1 MNWIDTKYI
10 NLISPQLQRFK
21 RVENNY
27 NFRCPYCG
35 DSTRNK
41 FKARGYMIQR
51 DQSYSYYCHNCGKSA
66 SMRQFLEYID
76 PEIYREYLRETF
88 IEGNTSPSIE
98 KSTFDFSPPKF
109 SKKKYLKGV
118 KKISQLHWEHPAK
131 TYIIDRKIPNPYH
144 AKLYYSP
151 NFSRWV
157 NELLDYEKL
166 DPKNKEPRLIIPFM
180 DEEGEI
186 FGFQGRSFRE
196 DGIRYITIILDD
208 NQPKVYGL
216 DAVDL
221 DKKTYVVE
229 GPIDSMFLDNCIAMA
244 GSAVSKFENLNFVY
258 VYDNEPRNEQ
268 IIKQIEKQIDAGNK
282 VCIWPE
288 SIKVKDINDM
298 ILSGMT
304 SKDIENIIDENTF
317 EGMAAKL
324 NLMRWRKV

>member
-10 NLISPQLQRFK
+10 NLVSPQLQRFK

-35 DSTRNK
+35 DSTKNK

-66 SMRQFLEYID
+66 SLKQFLEYID

-88 IEGNTSPSIE
+88 IEGNNQPIME

-109 SKKKYLKGV
+109 SKKKYLKGL
-118 KKISQLHWEHPAK
+118 KKVSQLEWNHPAK

-151 NFSRWV
+151 NFSKWV

-166 DPKNKEPRLIIPFM
+166 DPKNKEPRLVIPFL
-180 DEEGEI
+180 DEEGDV
-186 FGFQGRSFRE
+186 FGFQGRSFRK
-196 DGIRYITIILDD
+196 DGIRYITIILDESK
-208 NQPKVYGL
+208 PKIYGL
-216 DAVDL
+216 DDIDP
-221 DKKTYVVE
+221 DKTIYVVE
-229 GPIDSMFLDNCIAMA
+229 GPIDSMFIDNCIAMA
-244 GSAVSKFENLNFVY
+244 GSAAKVDYDNVVY

-268 IIKQIEKQIDAGNK
+268 IVKLIEKSIDSGNK
-282 VCIWPE
+282 VCIWPDE
-288 SIKVKDINDM
+288 MQQKDINDM
-298 ILSGMT
+298 IL
-304 SKDIENIIDENTF
+304 ENYTKEYIQDVIKENTF
-317 EGMAAKL
+317 EGLTAKL
-324 NLMRWRKV
+324 KLTQWRKV

>member
-1 MNWIDTKYI
+1 
-10 NLISPQLQRFK
+10 
-21 RVENNY
+21 
-27 NFRCPYCG
+27 
-35 DSTRNK
+35 
-41 FKARGYMIQR
+41 
-51 DQSYSYYCHNCGKSA
+51 
-66 SMRQFLEYID
+66 MRQFLEYID

-109 SKKKYLKGV
+109 SKKKYLKGL

-131 TYIIDRKIPNPYH
+131 TYIVDRKIPNPYH

-151 NFSRWV
+151 NFSKWV

-180 DEEGEI
+180 DEEGEV
-186 FGFQGRSFRE
+186 FGFQGRSFRK

-208 NQPKVYGL
+208 SQPKVYGL
-216 DAVDL
+216 DIVDL

-268 IIKQIEKQIDAGNK
+268 IIKQIEKQVDAGNK

-298 ILSGMT
+298 ILSGM
-304 SKDIENIIDENTF
+304 SSDDIESIIDENTF
-317 EGMAAKL
+317 EGMSAKL